1 MMAYVSPS
9 QLKNC
14 FYNVY
19 GESIQSY
26 IRGYKMRSAA
36 NCLQHKNRT
45 VSEIAR
51 AFGYENSSKFSGA
64 FRNAMGM
71 SPTEFRRKNENA
83 GLLDRHVNFLE

>member
-36 NCLQHKNRT
+36 DCLRHTDQT

-64 FRNAMGM
+64 FRNVMGM
-71 SPTEFRRKNENA
+71 TPTEYRRKSENMS
-83 GLLDRHVNFLE
+83 LLEQPVNFLE